1 MCLQAAAMAISNL
14 LGLVCDPVAGLVEV
28 PCQSR
33 NAIGAVNAV
42 TCAEITLS
50 GVMYPIPFDEMV
62 DAMYKVGKSIPF
74 ELRETAIGGCREH
87 HRMWN
92 ALQNLTEKRQKNK
105 KCIKT
110 IQKKNEFCIS
120 RQLCEKNKSG
130 KTNISSDK
138 EKH

>member
-1 MCLQAAAMAISNL
+1 MVEIYEVSMILKNATDKSLVILDEIGRGTSTYDGISL
-14 LGLVCDPVAGLVEV
+14 AWSIVEY
-28 PCQSR
+28 
-33 NAIGAVNAV
+33 I
-42 TCAEITLS
+42 
-50 GVMYPIPFDEMV
+50 
-62 DAMYKVGKSIPF
+62 
-74 ELRETAIGGCREH
+74 
-87 HRMWN
+87 
-92 ALQNLTEKRQKNK
+92 QKNK

>member
-1 MCLQAAAMAISNL
+1 
-14 LGLVCDPVAGLVEV
+14 
-28 PCQSR
+28 
-33 NAIGAVNAV
+33 
-42 TCAEITLS
+42 
-50 GVMYPIPFDEMV
+50 
-62 DAMYKVGKSIPF
+62 
-74 ELRETAIGGCREH
+74 
-87 HRMWN
+87 MWN

-138 EKH
+138 EIIDEDKLHRKISFRELSAGVRQQKT

>member
-1 MCLQAAAMAISNL
+1 MCGN
-14 LGLVCDPVAGLVEV
+14 
-28 PCQSR
+28 
-33 NAIGAVNAV
+33 
-42 TCAEITLS
+42 T
-50 GVMYPIPFDEMV
+50 
-62 DAMYKVGKSIPF
+62 
-74 ELRETAIGGCREH
+74 

>member
-1 MCLQAAAMAISNL
+1 MGEKAYF
-14 LGLVCDPVAGLVEV
+14 
-28 PCQSR
+28 
-33 NAIGAVNAV
+33 
-42 TCAEITLS
+42 TTLS
-50 GVMYPIPFDEMV
+50 TENYLPGVIALNQALKNVHSKYPL
-62 DAMYKVGKSIPF
+62 Y
-74 ELRETAIGGCREH
+74 
-87 HRMWN
+87 
-92 ALQNLTEKRQKNK
+92 ALLSNEISEEIEEKLNK

>member
-1 MCLQAAAMAISNL
+1 MD
-14 LGLVCDPVAGLVEV
+14 V
-28 PCQSR
+28 
-33 NAIGAVNAV
+33 
-42 TCAEITLS
+42 
-50 GVMYPIPFDEMV
+50 
-62 DAMYKVGKSIPF
+62 
-74 ELRETAIGGCREH
+74 REH
-87 HRMWN
+87 PPDVECVAESDGFLFILHDNRCDV
-92 ALQNLTEKRQKNK
+92 QKNK

>member
-1 MCLQAAAMAISNL
+1 MPRHIWSRFAKSEGL
-14 LGLVCDPVAGLVEV
+14 L
-28 PCQSR
+28 
-33 NAIGAVNAV
+33 NKMK
-42 TCAEITLS
+42 TT
-50 GVMYPIPFDEMV
+50 
-62 DAMYKVGKSIPF
+62 
-74 ELRETAIGGCREH
+74 
-87 HRMWN
+87 
-92 ALQNLTEKRQKNK
+92 KNK

>member
-1 MCLQAAAMAISNL
+1 MCKKRVTTLRKITKKLFAFILHDNR
-14 LGLVCDPVAGLVEV
+14 CDV
-28 PCQSR
+28 
-33 NAIGAVNAV
+33 
-42 TCAEITLS
+42 
-50 GVMYPIPFDEMV
+50 
-62 DAMYKVGKSIPF
+62 
-74 ELRETAIGGCREH
+74 
-87 HRMWN
+87 
-92 ALQNLTEKRQKNK
+92 QKNK